1 MATVKQHF
9 ILFLKNNNAYGK
21 FMIECL
27 KRKTK
32 IYKVLND
39 LDPFVYVVSSTSA
52 PLYSLMTLW
61 EEKLQKR
68 KKSLFVQFLESNS
81 IKSKFEEALYKQHKV
96 KLAFYLV
103 NKHDHFIGD
112 AFSWSLTPEGFK
124 FWNDV
129 TNKWQSY
136 MKNRNCSNSTW

>member
-52 PLYSLMTLW
+52 PLYNLMTLW

-81 IKSKFEEALYKQHKV
+81 IKSKFEKALYKQHKE
-96 KLAFYLV
+96 KLAFYLI
-103 NKHDHFIGD
+103 NKNDHFIGD